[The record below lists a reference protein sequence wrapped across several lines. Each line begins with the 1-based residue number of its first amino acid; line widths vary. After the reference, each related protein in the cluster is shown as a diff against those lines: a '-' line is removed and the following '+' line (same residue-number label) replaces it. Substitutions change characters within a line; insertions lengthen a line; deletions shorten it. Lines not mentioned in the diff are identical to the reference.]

1 MCVMSVT
8 SAIIG
13 CGGMGEWHYHQITDN
28 IPEIQLK
35 GVYDIRPERLE
46 QLRGAGVPV
55 IGSLEEVLNDPAIE
69 LVTIATPN
77 NFHAP
82 LAIACMEAGKNVVC
96 EKPVTMNAAE
106 LTEVIAA
113 AERCGKVFTVHQNR
127 RWDADFVTIQEIVRS
142 NVIGKP
148 YMIESRVQGSRRV
161 LCGWRGYAENG
172 GGMLL
177 DWGVHLIDQLLWLVD
192 SPVTQVY
199 CQMFALMPGV
209 VVDDNMKLLMRFENG
224 LSALVE
230 VSTNCFILQPR
241 WHMSCEMGTAV
252 IDDWAV
258 NGKMVRLTNEDEMA
272 WEESIVYTEAG
283 PTRTMAPRPPETTE
297 TLALPAVKTDLRN
310 FYRNVVKAIREGD
323 ELIVKP
329 AEALRVMK
337 VVDACFES
345 QRTGAAVVCRI

>member
-1 MCVMSVT
+1 
-8 SAIIG
+8 
-13 CGGMGEWHYHQITDN
+13 
-28 IPEIQLK
+28 
-35 GVYDIRPERLE
+35 
-46 QLRGAGVPV
+46 
-55 IGSLEEVLNDPAIE
+55 
-69 LVTIATPN
+69 
-77 NFHAP
+77 
-82 LAIACMEAGKNVVC
+82 
-96 EKPVTMNAAE
+96 
-106 LTEVIAA
+106 
-113 AERCGKVFTVHQNR
+113 
-127 RWDADFVTIQEIVRS
+127 
-142 NVIGKP
+142 
-148 YMIESRVQGSRRV
+148 MIESRVQGSRRV

-230 VSTNCFILQPR
+230 VATNCFILQPR

-258 NGKMVRLTNEDEMA
+258 NGRMVRLTNEDEMA

-297 TLALPAVKTDLRN
+297 TLPLPPVQTDWCD
-310 FYRNVVKAIREGD
+310 FYRNVVAAIRKGD

-329 AEALRVMK
+329 AEAMRVMQ

-345 QRTGAAVVCRI
+345 HRTGASVTCHI

>member
-1 MCVMSVT
+1 
-8 SAIIG
+8 
-13 CGGMGEWHYHQITDN
+13 
-28 IPEIQLK
+28 
-35 GVYDIRPERLE
+35 
-46 QLRGAGVPV
+46 
-55 IGSLEEVLNDPAIE
+55 
-69 LVTIATPN
+69 
-77 NFHAP
+77 
-82 LAIACMEAGKNVVC
+82 MEAGENVEV
-96 EKPVTMNAAE
+96 EKQVAMNAPE
-106 LTEVIAA
+106 LTEVIAVSR
-113 AERCGKVFTVHQNR
+113 RCGKEFTVRQVR
-127 RWDADFVTIQEIVRS
+127 RWGADFVTIKEIVKS
-142 NVIGKP
+142 DVLGKP
-148 YMIESRVQGSRRV
+148 YVIGSRVRGSRRV

-192 SPVTQVY
+192 SPVTEVY

-209 VVDDNMKLLMRFENG
+209 EVDDNMKLLLRFENG

-297 TLALPAVKTDLRN
+297 TMPLPAIQTDLRN
-310 FYRNVVKAIREGD
+310 YYRNVVAAIREGAG
-323 ELIVKP
+323 LIVKP
-329 AEALRVMK
+329 EESLRVMK

-345 QRTGAAVVCRI
+345 QRIGGSVSCRI